1 MNGSEKDF
9 GDQVAGMRKQIEDL
23 ITEVLEVYGSDP
35 ASEQFRQTL
44 EEKAIQRAEA
54 HPLLYRM
61 GDFDELRLV
70 RDLLQCVVDGEVFI
84 TIPG

>member
-1 MNGSEKDF
+1 MDGSEKDF
-9 GDQVAGMRKQIEDL
+9 GDPVARMRKQIEDL
-23 ITEVLEVYGSDP
+23 ITEVLEVYGSDS
-35 ASEQFRQTL
+35 ASGQFRQQL

-54 HPLLYRM
+54 HRLLYRM

-70 RDLLQCVVDGEVFI
+70 RDLLQRVVDGEIFI